1 MLINPLSNIYYMYT
15 LDYSR
20 DQLDRLYSYI
30 DSGQPIKIIHI
41 LWNDQ
46 NSLEDRYIVLLEC
59 PEATYTL
66 LLML

>member
-1 MLINPLSNIYYMYT
+1 MRT
-15 LDYSR
+15 LDYSL

-30 DSGQPIKIIHI
+30 DSGQNIRIIHI

-46 NSLEDRYIVLLEC
+46 GHTEDRYIVILEC
-59 PEATYTL
+59 SPATYTL